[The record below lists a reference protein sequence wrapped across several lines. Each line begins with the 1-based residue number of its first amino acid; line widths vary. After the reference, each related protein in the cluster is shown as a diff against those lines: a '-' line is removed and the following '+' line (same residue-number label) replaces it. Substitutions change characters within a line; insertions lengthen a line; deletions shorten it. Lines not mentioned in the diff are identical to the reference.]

1 LVVLTSAFVALANL
15 RAHAP
20 VNALYGKDTSLA
32 MLRWQRSG
40 LREGFFSVRIDA
52 NDGQTRWK
60 LHDGAVTVADRR
72 ESASLNRQDK
82 WKNVAQLL
90 DTT

>member
-1 LVVLTSAFVALANL
+1 
-15 RAHAP
+15 
-20 VNALYGKDTSLA
+20 